1 MSQIAYPGLT
11 SNPDFGKAFLSL
23 AADSMS
29 RWEGQ
34 AGSDGQPL
42 HLDME
47 WDSIRTLQELEIL
60 ETTLQA
66 RLDTWIV
73 EATAEGMAEAAGCGP
88 LPQKAGSH
96 VP

>member
-1 MSQIAYPGLT
+1 MFQITYQGLT

-23 AADSMS
+23 AAATMS
-29 RWEGQ
+29 RWECQ
-34 AGSDGQPL
+34 TGSDGQPL
-42 HLDME
+42 HLYME
-47 WDSIRTLQELEIL
+47 WDSNRTRQELEML
-60 ETTLQA
+60 ETMPQA

-73 EATAEGMAEAAGCGP
+73 EATAEGLTGAARCGP